1 MVLSKKS
8 PMCKSIY
15 TIPQTKK
22 LMKYKIKVPNT
33 HITSVI
39 PTFDMISIRE
49 YQITSWDI
57 SPLMTIPCYSNWQ
70 LFTSTNK
77 KVLQCALEHWTLSLH
92 VFSCDGELTNT
103 NVLPALTVPFTHWN
117 ISRNGHQQKKHL
129 TWLITSKHQH
139 KLKIS
144 CWTCLSTL

>member
-103 NVLPALTVPFTHWN
+103 NVLPALTVPFTHSLKPCFSLR
-117 ISRNGHQQKKHL
+117 ISFDLISFENKKR
-129 TWLITSKHQH
+129 
-139 KLKIS
+139 
-144 CWTCLSTL
+144 